1 MSYHDEGDHLALG
14 GGIDDI
20 NIEDDNDEGAEEED
34 NRELE
39 LELELEEKKLASLG
53 GEIVSELKTSWGF
66 DVGRVLLVSWNDG
79 QVNALASFARKKI
92 ARSKEDAS
100 NEFNI
105 AVDGEVEIENI
116 LLRY

>member
-1 MSYHDEGDHLALG
+1 
-14 GGIDDI
+14 
-20 NIEDDNDEGAEEED
+20 
-34 NRELE
+34 
-39 LELELEEKKLASLG
+39 
-53 GEIVSELKTSWGF
+53 
-66 DVGRVLLVSWNDG
+66 
-79 QVNALASFARKKI
+79 VNALASFARKKI